1 MEGVAIGVGDGG
13 VPHVVADEGFSG
25 LEAAG
30 TKFVVEGDGIPALE
44 PDGGSD
50 AAFFRGDA
58 AGIVFLKHDGR
69 AAEFQPAPDDLVGGF
84 GRPFV
89 FQGEA
94 EAVDV
99 EAEGARHV
107 RDHEEGNDLLD
118 VGTRVGSGWSGH
130 VGDRLAQVGHGAQGE
145 KCKKQWRVISGEWRE
160 KKREEKLTQRR
171 RERGGTQRRDSPQW
185 ARRAE
190 KRRVKE

>member
-1 MEGVAIGVGDGG
+1 MEGVTVGIGDGG

-30 TKFVVEGDGIPALE
+30 TEFVVEGDGIPALE
-44 PDGGSD
+44 PDGGTY
-50 AAFFRGDA
+50 AAFFGGDA

-89 FQGEA
+89 LQGET

-107 RDHEEGNDLLD
+107 RDHEEGNDLLN
-118 VGTRVGSGWSGH
+118 VGTGLRYGCRGH
-130 VGDRLAQVGHGAQGE
+130 GGDRLAQVAKGRKGRSVKTVASD
-145 KCKKQWRVISGEWRE
+145 KCRV
-160 KKREEKLTQRR
+160 
-171 RERGGTQRRDSPQW
+171 

-190 KRRVKE
+190 QREQGCEASIFRGRRSIH